1 MRSAS
6 VPPATL
12 STSQKADVAPEPR
25 IVEWAEQV
33 RAGDVRA
40 ISRAMTEIENRSEN
54 AESLLR
60 QLFPHTGHAY
70 CVGITGAPGTG
81 KSTLV
86 DRMAAHYRAA
96 QQTVGVV
103 AVDPSSPFTGGAIL
117 GDRIRMQGHAAD
129 SGVFIRSMATRGSLG
144 GLSQATGDA
153 ALLLDA
159 AGKKYVLIET
169 VGVGQGEIEIARL
182 ADCTLVVLVPG
193 MGDDVQN
200 LKAGVMEIA
209 DIFVLN
215 KADREGAARFEQ
227 QLRAVLQLVPE
238 RNGWKPPIVLTKAT
252 EDAGIDELLR
262 QIARFREHFG
272 EQENRRAK
280 EIALWKERLVTL
292 LRERLVHRALVGAA
306 ADGTLEQLAGE
317 VADRRRDPYSAA
329 SEILKRAGLENTR

>member
-1 MRSAS
+1 MPLAS
-6 VPPATL
+6 VPRAL
-12 STSQKADVAPEPR
+12 QSTSEMADSKPDQKIA
-25 IVEWAEQV
+25 EWAAQV
-33 RAGDVRA
+33 RAGEVRA

-96 QQTVGVV
+96 GQTVGVV

-117 GDRIRMQGHAAD
+117 GDRIRMQGHASD
-129 SGVFIRSMATRGSLG
+129 NGVFIRSMATRGSLG

-159 AGKKYVLIET
+159 AGKKFVLIET

-182 ADCTLVVLVPG
+182 ADCTLVVLVAG

-252 EDAGIDELLR
+252 EDEGIDDLVR

-272 EQENRRAK
+272 EHENRRAK
-280 EIALWKERLVTL
+280 QIALWKERLVNL
-292 LRERLVHRALVGAA
+292 LRERLVHRALDGAT
-306 ADGTLEQLAGE
+306 ADGTLERMASE
-317 VADRRRDPYSAA
+317 VADRQRDPYSAA